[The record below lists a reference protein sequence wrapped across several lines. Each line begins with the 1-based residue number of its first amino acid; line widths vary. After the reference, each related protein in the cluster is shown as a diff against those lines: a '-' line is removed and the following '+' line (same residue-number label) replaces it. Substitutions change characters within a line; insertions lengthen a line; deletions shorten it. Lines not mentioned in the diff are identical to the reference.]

1 MHYLKKL
8 PHIKHIFLDVDGVLT
23 DGSITLMPEG
33 GVLRS
38 LNSKDGYAI
47 QLAVKKGLDVF
58 IITGAHDEYL
68 KERLEKMGVK
78 EVKLGSSDKLEA
90 LEELE
95 LAYDLNLDL
104 SLYMGDDIPDYDVME
119 RVGIA
124 ACPENA
130 VSEVRSICSYISPF
144 QGGKGCVRDIIEKIL
159 KSQDNW
165 FNSKSDLQW

>member
-8 PHIKHIFLDVDGVLT
+8 PLIKHILLDVDGVLT
-23 DGSITLMPEG
+23 DGAITLMPDG
-33 GVLRS
+33 GVLRT

-58 IITGAHDEYL
+58 IVTGARDEYL
-68 KERLEKMGVK
+68 KERLERMGVK
-78 EVKLGSSDKLEA
+78 EVKLGSSDKIEA

-95 LAYDLNLDL
+95 LAYDLDLNL

-124 ACPENA
+124 ACPEDA
-130 VSEVRSICSYISPF
+130 VSEIRSICSYISPF
-144 QGGKGCVRDIIEKIL
+144 KGGAGCVRDIIEKVL
-159 KSQDNW
+159 KSQESW